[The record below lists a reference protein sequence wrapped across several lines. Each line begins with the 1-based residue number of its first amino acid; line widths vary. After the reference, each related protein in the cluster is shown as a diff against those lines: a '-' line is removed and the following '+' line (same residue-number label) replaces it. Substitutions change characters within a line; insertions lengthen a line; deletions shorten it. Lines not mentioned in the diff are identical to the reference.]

1 MEHQGER
8 RVSEGKQRETKQV
21 QGETKGNEIITKG
34 IPRKH
39 LGNFGKLCSFRLKG
53 FRLKRLFGSGTF
65 SHSGIFRPDRTHKS
79 ILSRKNLE
87 PNTFSAREL
96 VWLGKEE
103 IFADALYLLD
113 YSEVRCEILAPHRLN
128 PLWLHQVFPAT
139 FRKLRNS
146 ATLMEFNCFVMSW
159 NGINF

>member
-1 MEHQGER
+1 MQGEHQGNIKDNEGGDKGKQWKYKGSTKEISMEHQGER

-21 QGETKGNEIITKG
+21 QGETKGNEVITKG

-87 PNTFSAREL
+87 PNTFSEREL

-103 IFADALYLLD
+103 IFCGRAVPSGL
-113 YSEVRCEILAPHRLN
+113 
-128 PLWLHQVFPAT
+128 F
-139 FRKLRNS
+139 
-146 ATLMEFNCFVMSW
+146 
-159 NGINF
+159 